1 MSSTTAHPLK
11 ITIGMKKQ
19 FRLSV
24 ALVAASLA
32 LASSVA
38 IAEDAYPSKPI
49 RLVVT
54 YPPGGSNDMV
64 ARIVGQKLAVSLGQP
79 VLVDNKPGASG
90 NIGMDFVAKA
100 PKDGYTLL
108 LAHTGLASNAHLF
121 AKMSFDP
128 LKDIAPIIRIADQP
142 NVLIINPKWPFKN
155 VAELVAYAKANPGK
169 LSVGTSG
176 LGGPQDVAARR
187 FMQMTGTDMLNV
199 AYKGGAPALADLLG
213 GQIDLMF
220 ETSPTAVPYAKSG
233 KLRALAVTGDKRLS
247 TLTDVPTVAEA
258 GVAGYKSIGWVG
270 LAAPAGTPAAI
281 IAKLNEQVQ
290 RLLNT
295 SEMKKQI
302 TDISLDVTGSSVA
315 DFNTF
320 VHKEWDDYAKFVK
333 DSNITP
339 Q

>member
-1 MSSTTAHPLK
+1 
-11 ITIGMKKQ
+11 MKKPFQ
-19 FRLSV
+19 LSL

-32 LASSVA
+32 LLSSPAS
-38 IAEDAYPSKPI
+38 AEDAYPSKPI

-121 AKMSFDP
+121 AKMPFDP

-142 NVLIINPKWPFKN
+142 NVLIVNPKWPFKN

-233 KLRALAVTGDKRLS
+233 KLKALAVTSDKRLS
-247 TLTDVPTVAEA
+247 TLADVPTVAEA

-270 LAAPAGTPAAI
+270 LAAPAGTPPAI

-290 RLLNT
+290 LLLNT

-315 DFNTF
+315 GFNTF
-320 VHKEWDDYAKFVK
+320 VRKEWDDYAKFVK

>member
-1 MSSTTAHPLK
+1 
-11 ITIGMKKQ
+11 MKHLIK
-19 FRLSV
+19 LTMTLAIASV
-24 ALVAASLA
+24 AFAHLA
-32 LASSVA
+32 VS
-38 IAEDAYPSKPI
+38 AEEAYPSKPI

-64 ARIVGQKLAVSLGQP
+64 ARMVGQKLSTNLGQP
-79 VLVDNKPGASG
+79 VMVDNRAGASG
-90 NIGMDFVAKA
+90 NIGMDYVAKA

-108 LAHTGLASNAHLF
+108 LAHTGLASNGHMF
-121 AKMSFDP
+121 AKMPFDP

-142 NVLIINPKWPFKN
+142 NVLVINPKWPFKT
-155 VAELVAYAKANPGK
+155 VPELIAYAKAHPGK

-199 AYKGGAPALADLLG
+199 AYKGGAPALSDLMA

-233 KLRALAVTGDKRLS
+233 KLRALAVTSEKRLS
-247 TLTDVPTVAEA
+247 SLPDVPTVAEA
-258 GVAGYKSIGWVG
+258 GVTGYKSIGWVG
-270 LAAPAGTPAAI
+270 LAAPAGTPRAI
-281 IAKLNEQVQ
+281 IDKLNEQVQ
-290 RLLNT
+290 LILNT

-302 TDISLDVTGSSVA
+302 AEISLEITGSSVA
-315 DFNTF
+315 GFNTF
-320 VHKEWDDYAKFVK
+320 VRSEWDDYAKFVK

>member
-1 MSSTTAHPLK
+1 M
-11 ITIGMKKQ
+11 
-19 FRLSV
+19 
-24 ALVAASLA
+24 ALVATSLVLLSSLA
-32 LASSVA
+32 T
-38 IAEDAYPSKPI
+38 AEDAYPSKPI

-121 AKMSFDP
+121 AKLPFDP
-128 LKDIAPIIRIADQP
+128 LKDIAPIIRIADQS

-247 TLTDVPTVAEA
+247 TLADVPTVAEA
-258 GVAGYKSIGWVG
+258 GIAGYKSVGWVG
-270 LAAPAGTPAAI
+270 LAAPAGTPPAI

-290 RLLNT
+290 LLLNT

-315 DFNTF
+315 GFNSF
-320 VHKEWDDYAKFVK
+320 VRKEWDDYAKFVK